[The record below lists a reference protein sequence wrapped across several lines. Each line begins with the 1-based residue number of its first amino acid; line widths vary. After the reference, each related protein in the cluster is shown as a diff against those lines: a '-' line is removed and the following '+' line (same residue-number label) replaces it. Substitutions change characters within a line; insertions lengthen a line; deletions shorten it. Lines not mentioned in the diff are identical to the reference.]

1 MRFVSVAIPT
11 NESFLIQWNTWIYS
25 KVAKRFKRDKGRIV
39 DTVQNVR
46 LRLLQKDFIGR
57 WFFKHLTD
65 DIVDHIQA
73 ERILGGIKITFI
85 GQIPCLDIINDY
97 CNNNSCIKRRK
108 LGHGCSRS
116 CPNSL
121 WKVSDLLEYAKFD
134 FNRYY
139 YSPQNHTISS
149 DRVLNLIGYPQGK
162 HEHECD
168 GHSKCAKC
176 ETIEYSP
183 KAYSILES
191 LYRQGRLKPSEL
203 TDHECTNNKSCS
215 GCARG
220 RNLLNSR
227 SISLMKRWSDS
238 PVEVSKLR
246 WIDSQL
252 TPFLRHWRGKN
263 MVYES
268 PLYIMREP
276 NMSGHVLGID
286 AGLLK
291 YVNII
296 INNEVVNDFN
306 RMSRSNDIDCTILNN
321 GISPEFSNSDLIAYD
336 GDDDND
342 KSRRIFR
349 DSSSMNRFSNLENR
363 YDVQSLID
371 NSGLTEEERSA
382 ILAVELME
390 MTVRQYAK
398 KVGISVPRVNKNRM
412 SAIHKIKNNIM
423 NS

>member
-25 KVAKRFKRDKGRIV
+25 KVAKRFKRDKGRIS

-65 DIVDHIQA
+65 DIVDRIQA
-73 ERILGGIKITFI
+73 ERILGGARIEFI
-85 GQIPCLDIINDY
+85 GKIPCLDIINNS
-97 CNNNSCIKRRK
+97 CNNSQCIKRRK
-108 LGHGCSRS
+108 HGHGCSRS
-116 CPNSL
+116 CPDSL
-121 WKVSDLLEYAKFD
+121 WKISDLLEYAKFD

-149 DRVLNLIGYPQGK
+149 DRILNLIGYPQGK
-162 HEHECD
+162 YEQ
-168 GHSKCAKC
+168 S
-176 ETIEYSP
+176 EYEKVKYDP
-183 KAYSILES
+183 KSYSILES

-203 TDHECTNNKSCS
+203 TDHECTNDKSCS
-215 GCARG
+215 GCIHG
-220 RNLLNSR
+220 RNLLKSR
-227 SISLMKRWSDS
+227 SISLMERWSDS

-246 WIDSQL
+246 WMDSQL

-276 NMSGHVLGID
+276 NTSGHVLGID

-291 YVNII
+291 YVSII

-321 GISPEFSNSDLIAYD
+321 GMSPEFSNLDLMAYD
-336 GDDDND
+336 GDDGDD
-342 KSRRIFR
+342 KSKKIFS
-349 DSSSMNRFSNLENR
+349 DLSSMNGFSCLENK
-363 YDVQSLID
+363 YDIRSLIN
-371 NSGLTEEERSA
+371 NSGLTEEERSV
-382 ILAVELME
+382 ILSIELME
-390 MTVRQYAK
+390 MTVRQYSK
-398 KVGISVPRVNKNRM
+398 KVGISIPRVNKNRV
-412 SAIHKIKNNIM
+412 SAIHKIRNNIADI
-423 NS
+423 